1 MIEAEI
7 FPDYEYAKQKDIT
20 DIRVALQNII
30 DSYNKTV
37 PAYKKVYRLKVRET
51 EFEKTPSKKIKRY

>member
-7 FPDYEYAKQKDIT
+7 FPDYEYAKKNGIENILDY
-20 DIRVALQNII
+20 LQNVV
-30 DSYNKTV
+30 DTYNKKV
-37 PAYKKVYRLKVRET
+37 PVYKRVYHIKERTT